1 MTIAPAAVSASV
13 TGLAGSG
20 LTLTLDGAS
29 PTSIAKTGTFPLG
42 SPLLSGTKYAVAVQS
57 QPTNPSQTCAVTAP
71 GTVIAGAPV
80 TVGVACTTNTYPV
93 GGGPSS
99 SRDQWELQWSNA
111 SRSNRR
117 ARQPDEWS
125 VRMYNNS
132 DQRAD
137 FRVYVVCSTA
147 GSVSGNY

>member
-1 MTIAPAAVSASV
+1 MRKPGNGRLTRRTAIAAAAA
-13 TGLAGSG
+13 LAIVVAGG
-20 LTLTLDGAS
+20 G
-29 PTSIAKTGTFPLG
+29 
-42 SPLLSGTKYAVAVQS
+42 YAVASTGGNVPAANNNGPNLFYFVGKTVNVAPRS
-57 QPTNPSQTCAVTAP
+57 TGENATTCPS
-71 GTVIAGAPV
+71 
-80 TVGVACTTNTYPV
+80 NTYPV

-125 VRMYNNS
+125 VRLYNNS

-147 GSVSGNY
+147 GTVSGNY

>member
-1 MTIAPAAVSASV
+1 MRKPGHGRLTRRTAIAATASLAAVVAGGGYALASTEGNEPAANNNGPS
-13 TGLAGSG
+13 
-20 LTLTLDGAS
+20 
-29 PTSIAKTGTFPLG
+29 
-42 SPLLSGTKYAVAVQS
+42 LLYLVGRT
-57 QPTNPSQTCAVTAP
+57 
-71 GTVIAGAPV
+71 V
-80 TVGVACTTNTYPV
+80 TVPPNSTGENSTACPVNTYPV

-125 VRMYNNS
+125 VRLYNNS
-132 DQRAD
+132 GQRAE

-147 GSVSGNY
+147 GSVGSNY